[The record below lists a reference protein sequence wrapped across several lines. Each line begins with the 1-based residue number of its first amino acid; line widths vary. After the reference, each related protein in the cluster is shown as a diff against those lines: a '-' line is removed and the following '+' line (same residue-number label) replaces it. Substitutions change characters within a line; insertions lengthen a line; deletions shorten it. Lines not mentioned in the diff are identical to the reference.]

1 MSSLLLG
8 LVFASAVAQT
18 PAPPASAE
26 PAVPRLNVPIASGMT
41 EPRQPSAPFQ
51 KLFAAPAV
59 QTRRRSGCEPRTS
72 NTGSRRNGPRRRSSA
87 AWSCI
92 QADPRST
99 PGWSGGRRVGAP
111 ARQEDSP
118 QPPAPS
124 SGRPIG
130 GAAVSRRHW
139 RALFH

>member
-8 LVFASAVAQT
+8 LVLTAAVAQT

-59 QTRRRSGCEPRTS
+59 QARAHERVRAALEQHRLAAERSAPKVVCGMVVFP
-72 NTGSRRNGPRRRSSA
+72 
-87 AWSCI
+87 
-92 QADPRST
+92 ADPQVDARMI
-99 PGWSGGRRVGAP
+99 RRP
-111 ARQEDSP
+111 AESATTMHIKKI
-118 QPPAPS
+118 PPA
-124 SGRPIG
+124 
-130 GAAVSRRHW
+130 ACAE
-139 RALFH
+139 